1 MIDYRFVKPLL
12 GALSPERAHDLV
24 IRALKLGLL
33 PERREANDSL
43 LAVRLWNKDFANPI
57 GLAAGFDK
65 QAEVIHPML
74 GQGFGFVEIGS
85 VTPKPQ
91 PGNLKPRLFRL
102 TEDEGVINRLGF
114 NSLGMGEVARNLAA
128 FRSRPDRRPGIVG
141 VNLGKNKD
149 STDPAADYV
158 AGAVELAPHADYL
171 VVNVSSPNT
180 PGLRALQ
187 DKSELA
193 HILVKVKAALA
204 QGGEEPRLPLLVK
217 IAPDL
222 NESDLADIAEMALAG
237 LADGLIVSNTTVA
250 RPPELR
256 SRWKGEAGGLSGKPL
271 FASSTRVLAEMYR
284 LTHGHVPLIGVGG
297 ISSAEDA
304 YDKIRAGASLVQL
317 YSALVFHGPQ
327 LVGELRRG
335 LAALLRRDGFAS
347 VAEAVGADHR

>member
-1 MIDYRFVKPLL
+1 MIDYRLVKPLL
-12 GALSPERAHDLV
+12 GALSPERAHGLV

-33 PERREANDSL
+33 PERREADDSL

-65 QAEVIHPML
+65 QAEVIQPML

-114 NSLGMGEVARNLAA
+114 NSAGMEEVARNLAA
-128 FRSRPDRRPGIVG
+128 FRNRPDRRPGIVG

-149 STDPAADYV
+149 STDAAADYV
-158 AGAVELAPHADYL
+158 AGAVKLAPYADYL

-204 QGGEEPRLPLLVK
+204 QGGEEARLPLLVK

-222 NESDLADIAEMALAG
+222 SETDLADIAEMALAG
-237 LADGLIVSNTTVA
+237 LADGLIVSNTTIA

-271 FASSTRVLAEMYR
+271 FASSTRVLAEIYR

-317 YSALVFHGPQ
+317 YSALVYHGPQ

-335 LAALLRRDGFAS
+335 LVALLRRDGFAG